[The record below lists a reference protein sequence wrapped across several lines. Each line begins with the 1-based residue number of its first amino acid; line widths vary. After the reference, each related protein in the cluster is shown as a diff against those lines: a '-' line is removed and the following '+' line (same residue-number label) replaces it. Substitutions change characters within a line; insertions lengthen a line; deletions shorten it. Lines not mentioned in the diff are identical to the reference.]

1 MGSHAPHIKNIEAWT
16 IVVSAKQCYCFCFAG
31 IGYETAKALLQQ
43 NFNVTIACRDPS
55 RATGA
60 VSKLKAEV
68 PGADVDWLQLDLADL
83 QSVKQAATTWLDN
96 GKQIDVL
103 LNNAG
108 VHHTLINGLHHSCYM
123 SNSPD
128 ASAHSLPDLW
138 LLVDYRPAMFLSL
151 QPARHVSWWLNLH

>member
-1 MGSHAPHIKNIEAWT
+1 MHHISKLLLL
-16 IVVSAKQCYCFCFAG
+16 AG

-43 NFNVTIACRDPS
+43 NFNVIIACRDPS
-55 RATGA
+55 RATDA

-108 VHHTLINGLHHSCYM
+108 VHHILINGLHHSCYM
-123 SNSPD
+123 SYSPD
-128 ASAHSLPDLW
+128 ASAHSSSDLW

-151 QPARHVSWWLNLH
+151 QQNRHVSWWLNISLKIIQWI